1 MSTLACGYTF
11 IRNHVRRLARDAS
24 GATAIEYAIIASG
37 VSVAIASVIY
47 NLGSTLNGLYSSV
60 AALF

>member
-1 MSTLACGYTF
+1 MNKLACGYTF
-11 IRNHVRRLARDAS
+11 IRKHVRRLGGDPS

-47 NLGSTLNGLYSSV
+47 NVGSTVNGLFSSV

>member
-1 MSTLACGYTF
+1 MNKLACGYIF
-11 IRNHVRRLARDAS
+11 IHNHLRRLARDAN

-37 VSVAIASVIY
+37 VSVAIASVTY